1 LIAPQSEKEHHKLPM
16 EKGGIIQRIFLSR
29 RLMKDIKNKADYHK
43 VMAKID
49 GLMAK
54 GSDKVS
60 KEELNEIRMLAQGA
74 QRYEQTQHVIEAP
87 TTLVGM
93 IEMRMYEM
101 KLRQRDLAKKL
112 NVSEAKL
119 SLIMNGK
126 QKPDIDFLKAVHS
139 QLNIDAGFILE
150 HA

>member
-1 LIAPQSEKEHHKLPM
+1 M
-16 EKGGIIQRIFLSR
+16 EKGSR
-29 RLMKDIKNKADYHK
+29 KLNGSFNQGQMMKEIKNEDDYK
-43 VMAKID
+43 QVMAKID

-54 GSDKVS
+54 GSGNVS
-60 KEELNEIRMLAQGA
+60 KEELGEIRTLAQSA
-74 QRYEQTQHVIEAP
+74 QGYEQAKYVIEAP

-101 KLRQRDLAKKL
+101 KLKQRDLAKKL
-112 NVSEAKL
+112 NVSDAKL

-126 QKPDIDFLKAVHS
+126 QKPGLDFLKAVHS
-139 QLNIDAGFILE
+139 QLRIDAEFILE

>member
-1 LIAPQSEKEHHKLPM
+1 M
-16 EKGGIIQRIFLSR
+16 G
-29 RLMKDIKNKADYHK
+29 LMKAIKNEADYSK

-60 KEELNEIRMLAQGA
+60 KKELNEIRTLAESA
-74 QRYEQTQHVIEAP
+74 QRYEQSRYVIEAP
-87 TTLVGM
+87 TSLVGM

-112 NVSEAKL
+112 NVSDAKL

-126 QKPDIDFLKAVHS
+126 QKPGI
-139 QLNIDAGFILE
+139 
-150 HA
+150 

>member
-1 LIAPQSEKEHHKLPM
+1 MKE
-16 EKGGIIQRIFLSR
+16 
-29 RLMKDIKNKADYHK
+29 IKNDADYSQ

-54 GSDKVS
+54 GSGNVS
-60 KEELNEIRMLAQGA
+60 KEELNEIRTLAQSA
-74 QRYEQTQHVIEAP
+74 QGYEQAKYVIEAP

-101 KLRQRDLAKKL
+101 KLKQRDLAQKL
-112 NVSEAKL
+112 NMSDAKL

-126 QKPDIDFLKAVHS
+126 QKPGVDFLKAVHT
-139 QLNIDAGFILE
+139 QLNIDANFILE

>member
-1 LIAPQSEKEHHKLPM
+1 M
-16 EKGGIIQRIFLSR
+16 G
-29 RLMKDIKNKADYHK
+29 LMKEITTEADYK
-43 VMAKID
+43 NVMAKID

-54 GSDKVS
+54 GSGNVS
-60 KEELNEIRMLAQGA
+60 KDELIEIRTLAQSA
-74 QRYEQTQHVIEAP
+74 QSYEQTRYVIEAP

-112 NVSEAKL
+112 NVSDAKL

-126 QKPDIDFLKAVHS
+126 QKPGVDFLKAVHS
-139 QLNIDAGFILE
+139 QLHIDAEFILE